1 MSNKTFS
8 ETEQLVIVFLYQV
21 LNGGHHAP
29 CTVVELK
36 AVAEHID
43 ELIEQFGE
51 EVEIRHLITETI
63 RLINSD
69 ELPGLLK

>member
-8 ETEQLVIVFLYQV
+8 ETEKLIIVFLYQV
-21 LNGGHHAP
+21 LEGGYHAP
-29 CTVVELK
+29 CTVTELK
-36 AVAEHID
+36 AVAEHIE

-69 ELPGLLK
+69 ELPEYV